1 MIVTETSDTT
11 IALTANPGST
21 STYGQALTFTA
32 TLIPFDSAAVPP
44 TGTVQFE
51 VDGIPIGSA
60 VTVVNDTATSDS
72 VSSLHAGGHTIEAM
86 YSGDSLYDPKNQSVT
101 QTVTPAMLT
110 ITAGNQTKV
119 YGAALPTLTA
129 SYTGFVNGDT
139 ALTTQ
144 PTLSTTAT
152 AHSDTGGYAI
162 TASGAVDSDYTI
174 TYVAGSLT
182 VTTAPL
188 TITADN
194 QTKVYG
200 AAVPTL
206 TASYSGFVDGDTA
219 ANLSTQPTLT
229 TTATAGSH
237 VGSYTITASGAAD
250 SDYSISY
257 VPGTLTVTA
266 AGLTITA
273 DSTAKTYGQTVTFA
287 GTEFSETGLLTSD
300 SITSVTLT
308 SAGAAATANVAGSP
322 YAIVPS
328 AAVGSGLGNYTIHYA
343 NGSLTVNP
351 APLTVTAVVSPTDI
365 GHGDTVPTPTFTYS
379 GFVNG
384 DTAAA
389 VVSGTPGSY
398 GLPTNS
404 SPAGIYTITPTTIGL
419 SAANYDFHTVVS
431 ATLNIHPVVT
441 DILVEWGTGTKSM
454 SILNLSRDLPFADIT
469 GFQVKFSDVVNI
481 TGTGLSLTSTAGG
494 PTYAP
499 NLVSSGQ
506 STNDASWNLPTAI
519 GIDRLMLAL
528 DQAHIT
534 ASSLTLFG
542 TSSLAFSVLP
552 GDFKGDDVVSAA
564 DMTGVNN
571 EIGQPY
577 DVWADLNGTGTVD
590 FSDVQFARSK
600 IGTEL
605 PPS

>member
-1 MIVTETSDTT
+1 M
-11 IALTANPGST
+11 P
-21 STYGQALTFTA
+21 
-32 TLIPFDSAAVPP
+32 
-44 TGTVQFE
+44 
-51 VDGIPIGSA
+51 
-60 VTVVNDTATSDS
+60 
-72 VSSLHAGGHTIEAM
+72 
-86 YSGDSLYDPKNQSVT
+86 
-101 QTVTPAMLT
+101 
-110 ITAGNQTKV
+110 
-119 YGAALPTLTA
+119 AALCHHRQRRA
-129 SYTGFVNGDT
+129 S
-139 ALTTQ
+139 
-144 PTLSTTAT
+144 
-152 AHSDTGGYAI
+152 
-162 TASGAVDSDYTI
+162 DSDYTI

-200 AAVPTL
+200 AALPTL